1 MDEVLTLE
9 GLHDID
15 GDLEARKATSSK
27 HFVLRYG
34 LYVCVLV
41 SASLKYTIKKQF
53 YKMKATMCAV
63 YLSGQHVYEL
73 DQNAKSLSSCW

>member
-41 SASLKYTIKKQF
+41 SASLKYTIKKTVLQNESNNVCCISLW
-53 YKMKATMCAV
+53 ATCI
-63 YLSGQHVYEL
+63 
-73 DQNAKSLSSCW
+73 